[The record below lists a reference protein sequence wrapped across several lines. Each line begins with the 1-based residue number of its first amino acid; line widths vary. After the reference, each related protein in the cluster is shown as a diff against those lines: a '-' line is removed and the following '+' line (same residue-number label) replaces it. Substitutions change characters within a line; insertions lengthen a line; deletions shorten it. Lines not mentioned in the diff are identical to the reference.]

1 VWAINHDASSIRH
14 CAKHNNRDDV
24 GVRLPAVAVFICVIA
39 LLCVAGIAQNT
50 TAKPQNPDSFRQNPF
65 QHYDPFRGMDGT
77 GRIPKPQF
85 PGDLERPE
93 RWRYTPPARIKPGGV
108 LDRFWVSSFVTP
120 IIFREE
126 DIGFGGGLAMTD
138 IDFRNQ
144 NFQEFANIVATYSAE
159 GQQNFRI
166 NWSKWLNH
174 RTLANG
180 GIIREERGR
189 VYARGGYSKTLTR
202 RFFGFGSRSVGGDE
216 TTYTEE
222 LTDIGFGM
230 RVPLPDSGSDWLAR
244 VDVELQHHALSSGRV
259 STLPSTDLYKPQF
272 MRAFQDG
279 DGVDQIWVT
288 GRFGWDTRDSLAQA
302 YRGQRLG
309 VSIAN
314 AFQSAGKW
322 GSIIALDGQQVIPLP
337 PLFHQGAVGREE
349 NPPTDVF
356 ALGFFVQD
364 TIGELPFYSLPTL
377 GGSRTLRGYIQN
389 RYTDRAAAHFS
400 AEYRINLVERGY
412 AFTDTIRI
420 ERIGIALFYDA
431 GTVAADVDRL
441 DNGRFLDSY
450 GIGLRLAFSREAV
463 FRADVG
469 YSEEGSN
476 LTIAFGNAF

>member
-1 VWAINHDASSIRH
+1 M
-14 CAKHNNRDDV
+14 
-24 GVRLPAVAVFICVIA
+24 RLTAVAISVCLPLWFCASA
-39 LLCVAGIAQNT
+39 LAQNSV
-50 TAKPQNPDSFRQNPF
+50 AKPQDPPAFRQHPF
-65 QHYDPFRGMDGT
+65 QHYDPFRGMDES

-85 PGDLERPE
+85 PEDLQRPE
-93 RWRYTPPARIKPGGV
+93 RWRYTPPARIKPGSV

-138 IDFRNQ
+138 VDFRNQ
-144 NFQEFANIVATYSAE
+144 NFQEFANIILTYSAE

-174 RTLANG
+174 RTLPNG

-189 VYARGGYSKTLTR
+189 IFAGAGYSKTLTR

-216 TTYTEE
+216 TSYTEE
-222 LTDIGFGM
+222 VSNLGFGIRM
-230 RVPLPDSGSDWLAR
+230 PLPDPGSDWLAR
-244 VDVELQHHALSSGRV
+244 VDVALEHHALSSGRV
-259 STLPSTDLYKPQF
+259 SNVPSTDVYKPQF
-272 MRAFQDG
+272 QRAFQDG

-302 YRGQRLG
+302 YRGKRLAIS
-309 VSIAN
+309 VASAL
-314 AFQSAGKW
+314 QSAGEW
-322 GSIIALDGQQVIPLP
+322 GSIIALDGQHVFPVP
-337 PLFHQGAVGREE
+337 PIFHRGSVGREE

-356 ALGFFVQD
+356 ALGFFLQD
-364 TIGELPFYSLPTL
+364 TVGELPFYSLPSL

-389 RYTDRAAAHFS
+389 RFTDRAAAHFS
-400 AEYRINLVERGY
+400 VEYRINLIERGH

-420 ERIGIALFYDA
+420 ERIGLALFYDA
-431 GTVAADVDRL
+431 GTVASDIDRL
-441 DNGRFLDSY
+441 DSGRFLDSY
-450 GIGLRLAFSREAV
+450 GVGLRLAFSREAI

-469 YSEEGSN
+469 YGEEGSN